1 MPLSKREI
9 DGLLRMVG
17 LTEDSE
23 LNCEQCLA
31 LVAEFAE
38 QQLAGK
44 TIHECL
50 EAVQQHLS
58 LCTECREEYEALRLT
73 LDDMDRGNGA

>member
-1 MPLSKREI
+1 MPLSKPEL
-9 DGLLRMVG
+9 DELLRQIG
-17 LTEDSE
+17 LTEDAE

-44 TIHECL
+44 TVPAGL
-50 EAVQQHLS
+50 EAVAQHLA
-58 LCTECREEYEALRLT
+58 LCGECREEYEALERALRE
-73 LDDMDRGNGA
+73 RGG